1 MRLSSSTVVVVAGE
15 EARRVVAGL
24 RGLSNVRAVTRGDHD
39 PEEFADLVRRGEA
52 TYVVHDADPLAEVGD
67 AWVEFFDGVS
77 ATGRLEVAIEEA
89 VGALRADRLELPDYY
104 VVLDPEDMPATRRH
118 WWLGVLA
125 GAAPNRVVP
134 APASAARVADALGGL
149 TAGRWWPADLAG
161 WLRGLPRVVPDK
173 AGLPGG
179 TA

>member
-1 MRLSSSTVVVVAGE
+1 MRRSSSTVVVVAGE
-15 EARRVVAGL
+15 EAGRVVAGL
-24 RGLSNVRAVTRGDHD
+24 GGLSNVRAVTRGDRD
-39 PEEFADLVRRGEA
+39 PEEFADLVRRGET

-89 VGALRADRLELPDYY
+89 LGALRAGRAELPDYY

-125 GAAPNRVVP
+125 GAAPSRVVP
-134 APASAARVADALGGL
+134 APASAARVADALGHL
-149 TAGRWWPADLAG
+149 AAGRWWPEDVAA
-161 WLRGLPRVVPDK
+161 WLRGLPRVVPDR